1 MWLGPLCRRRTAHSR
16 REETSDGIEPAGM
29 SVLGATP
36 MLDESLRCC
45 ATGGHRIVFED
56 TRSAPVARKQHDR
69 YNIVHGKP
77 IE

>member
-1 MWLGPLCRRRTAHSR
+1 MGLLCRRRTAHLG

-36 MLDESLRCC
+36 TSDESLRSC
-45 ATGGHRIVFED
+45 ATGGHRIIFED

-69 YNIVHGKP
+69 YNIVHSKP